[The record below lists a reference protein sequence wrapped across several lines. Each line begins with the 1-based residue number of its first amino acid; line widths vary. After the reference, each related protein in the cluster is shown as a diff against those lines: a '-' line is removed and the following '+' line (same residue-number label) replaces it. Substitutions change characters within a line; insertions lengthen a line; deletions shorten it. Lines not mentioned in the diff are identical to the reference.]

1 MKLRP
6 ATAARTRYGSSSP
19 RRSLAQRAPAAPAF
33 VPPKNGPEAA
43 SRLAA
48 YRDAQP
54 RDQAVEEEINAI
66 LERLSDSAYGALR
79 EAIDF
84 LQRHEHPPRA

>member
-6 ATAARTRYGSSSP
+6 ATAARTRYGSP

-33 VPPKNGPEAA
+33 VPPRNGPEAA
-43 SRLAA
+43 TRLAA
-48 YRDAQP
+48 YRDEQP
-54 RDQAVEEEINAI
+54 RAQATVEEVNAI
-66 LERLSDSAYGALR
+66 LDRLSDNAYGALR